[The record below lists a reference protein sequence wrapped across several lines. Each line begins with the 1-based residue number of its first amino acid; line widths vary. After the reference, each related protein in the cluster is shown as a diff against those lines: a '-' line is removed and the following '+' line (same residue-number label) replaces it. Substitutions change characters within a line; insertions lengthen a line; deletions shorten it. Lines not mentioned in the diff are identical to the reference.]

1 MHKQLEGF
9 GEVGARKLQELRLL
23 VHASAAGRTTR
34 QCSMRIEGTH
44 PELLLGRIGK
54 LELFALLIEHLVGP
68 NEVTHDIPC
77 EVVAYETRS

>member
-1 MHKQLEGF
+1 
-9 GEVGARKLQELRLL
+9 
-23 VHASAAGRTTR
+23 
-34 QCSMRIEGTH
+34 MRIEGTH

-77 EVVAYETRS
+77 EVVAYETRN